1 MTVYE
6 QSGVPF
12 DASEYACIDLVNSE
26 FSDYRGSGLLTDR
39 LESPEWRH
47 WFVTRHRLTP
57 DDVDA
62 APLDQLAA
70 LRHDVRRI
78 LEKWASGRAVNRRD
92 KALLDERLVGTAF
105 RLRLAASADSF
116 ELSREPLER
125 TWAWVITAIA
135 TSTIEL
141 LRDGDPARLKSC
153 DNSDCSW
160 MFYDNTV
167 NRSRRFCSTSPCGTL
182 IRVRRFR
189 QRL

>member
-1 MTVYE
+1 MTMHG
-6 QSGVPF
+6 QSAIPF
-12 DASEYACIDLVNSE
+12 DTSEYACIDLVNSK
-26 FSDYRGSGLLTDR
+26 FSDYRGTGSPTDR

-47 WFVTRHRLTP
+47 WFVSRHGLTP

-70 LRHDVRRI
+70 VRHDVRRI
-78 LEKWASGRAVNRRD
+78 LEKWASGRPVNRRD
-92 KALLDERLVGTAF
+92 KALLDQRLGGAAF
-105 RLRLAASADSF
+105 RLRLAAAGDAF

-125 TWAWVITAIA
+125 SWEWVLAAIVA
-135 TSTIEL
+135 STVEL

-153 DNSDCSW
+153 DNADCSW
-160 MFYDNTV
+160 MFYDNSM

-189 QRL
+189 QGL